1 MNTQD
6 KHNTRGGGLMDCRIG
21 RFKSIYEFLRC
32 SVSFLG
38 K

>member
-6 KHNTRGGGLMDCRIG
+6 KHNTRGGEMDCRIG